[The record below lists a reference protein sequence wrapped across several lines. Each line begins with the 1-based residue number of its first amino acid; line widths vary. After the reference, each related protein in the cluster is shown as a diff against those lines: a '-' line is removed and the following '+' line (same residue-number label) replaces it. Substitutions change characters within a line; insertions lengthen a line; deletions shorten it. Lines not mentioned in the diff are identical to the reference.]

1 MSPPTINLI
10 IIHTNT
16 LGIRRQIMATAIAT
30 FKDIVSS
37 TAFVM
42 KPDPVDISKDI
53 EKRIKYDPVSDGD
66 ADFTKAMQPLS
77 LEQLSNLL
85 KHEEAWR
92 RAAAAPAGVMTLVM
106 EDDAY
111 ILPESVANLAGLVP
125 LLADADASTN
135 YHVILLGVAA
145 TTVSGGEQ
153 RLHHVKDS
161 FKIIPNKEAYL
172 ISSEG
177 ARILLAGV
185 KTIRF
190 GTRYYMSYMSATGA
204 LKVVHPSLRITA
216 DASKL
221 GLLPSSIQT
230 SNLLILNH
238 EYMQLWNMLSTNGID
253 LAAATAY
260 YKKLEHIQSGDI
272 MHLYGVIL
280 YRCGKKTEGRDLL
293 IAAIEQLQQ
302 KGGLVNARSDILN
315 NTIQIFQAEQD
326 DLGELNKKISR
337 YTAN

>member
-1 MSPPTINLI
+1 
-10 IIHTNT
+10 
-16 LGIRRQIMATAIAT
+16 MAGTIAT

-37 TAFVM
+37 TTFVM
-42 KPDPVDISKDI
+42 KPNPGDISKDI
-53 EKRIKYDPVSDGD
+53 EKRIKYDPIPNGD
-66 ADFTKAMQPLS
+66 AEFTKAMQPLS

-92 RAAAAPAGVMTLVM
+92 RAAAAPTGTITLIM

-111 ILPESVANLAGLVP
+111 ILPESASNLAGLVP
-125 LLADADASTN
+125 LLTN
-135 YHVILLGVAA
+135 MEYHALLLGVAA

-153 RLHHVKDS
+153 KLHLVKDS

-172 ISSEG
+172 ISPEG

-185 KTIRF
+185 ETIRF

-204 LKVVHPSLRITA
+204 LKIVHPTLRITA

-238 EYMQLWNMLSTNGID
+238 EYMQLWNMLSTANID
-253 LAAATAY
+253 LSAASDY

-280 YRCGKKTEGRDLL
+280 YRCGKKIEGRDLL
-293 IAAIEQLQQ
+293 MAAIEQLRQ
-302 KGGLVNARSDILN
+302 KGGLVNAQSDILN

-326 DLGELNKKISR
+326 DLVELNKKISR
-337 YTAN
+337 YKAN